1 MSALHT
7 YSKNNKVSFAN
18 TRNNNGLPL
27 RCIFP
32 FFLDLWQFGFSL
44 DFLVF
49 HKINKNEVV
58 CYDFFRRG
66 CLAPAGGEYAR
77 LTSLLERGRGLAMET
92 LRGKFKPFNIY
103 L

>member
-1 MSALHT
+1 MQ
-7 YSKNNKVSFAN
+7 FD
-18 TRNNNGLPL
+18 
-27 RCIFP
+27 
-32 FFLDLWQFGFSL
+32 FLDFSGLGTGF
-44 DFLVF
+44 F

-92 LRGKFKPFNIY
+92 LRGKFKPFNIS

>member
-7 YSKNNKVSFAN
+7 YSKNNKSA
-18 TRNNNGLPL
+18 LQIQEIIMAY
-27 RCIFP
+27 RCGVFSH
-32 FFLDLWQFGFSL
+32 FFLICAIWIIFGF
-44 DFLVF
+44 F
-49 HKINKNEVV
+49 HEINKNEVV

-77 LTSLLERGRGLAMET
+77 LTSLVERGRGLAMET
-92 LRGKFKPFNIY
+92 LRGKFKPFNIS